1 MPAVAVAWPERNRRV
16 PHEKSLVRTGEIK
29 ALSGLRIVAAVWVV
43 LFHFRPWLDVS
54 APGFRSALA
63 PVINCGAQGV
73 DLFFIL
79 SGFVLTWNYLD
90 RMGESFS
97 MKATLHFL
105 WLRLARVWPVYVV
118 TLHLALAWIIFTLY
132 VGHLPSPVADQL
144 SAVSYARQVLLVQLW
159 FQPFFDGSS
168 WDGPAW
174 SISAEWL
181 AYLLFG
187 VVVLA
192 IFRIARAT
200 RVRGLLWLAVAA
212 CLPPTLLLLAT
223 GHFYTPWSWLPR
235 IVMQFT
241 AGALACAAVR
251 KMQLSEAG
259 QRRAGYLSV
268 VLCAGIIGI
277 LYFLDAYPVAKVSDS
292 SGLVD
297 VLFVPLVASLAVGIG
312 SLPRLL
318 STRIMV
324 YGGYISFSLYMVH
337 EIVHTAWNWFTAQF
351 EIILTPSWSAK
362 LIMVGVFAVAFLGAV
377 LLYHFVEEPARI
389 WMRNMV
395 KERQPPVNTL
405 ESHADAHAGAL
416 DPAHGK
422 LQPIHGP
429 RQVPANA
436 VTARAG

>member
-1 MPAVAVAWPERNRRV
+1 
-16 PHEKSLVRTGEIK
+16 VRTGEIK

-318 STRIMV
+318 SSRIMV

>member
-1 MPAVAVAWPERNRRV
+1 
-16 PHEKSLVRTGEIK
+16 VRTGEIK

-43 LFHFRPWLDVS
+43 LFHFRPWLEVS